1 MAVREAFFLSFFLSR
16 LSNMCDE
23 NIQLRERF
31 LQRFFSL
38 SLSLFSQKEGV
49 CDDDSL
55 WGFVDSRIDA
65 FLSLFLSLS
74 PHATERVVV
83 FFCLE
88 SKTRRCDR

>member
-16 LSNMCDE
+16 LSNMRDE

-49 CDDDSL
+49 CETTIL
-55 WGFVDSRIDA
+55 RA
-65 FLSLFLSLS
+65 LSI
-74 PHATERVVV
+74 R
-83 FFCLE
+83 
-88 SKTRRCDR
+88 D